1 MRKLIFSYC
10 RVHLLIQKE
19 KGNHAGKMKSTKP
32 YSIIVILS
40 TKDEKKPRRRLL
52 RTGLGK

>member
-10 RVHLLIQKE
+10 RVHLLFQKK

-52 RTGLGK
+52 RTGPGK